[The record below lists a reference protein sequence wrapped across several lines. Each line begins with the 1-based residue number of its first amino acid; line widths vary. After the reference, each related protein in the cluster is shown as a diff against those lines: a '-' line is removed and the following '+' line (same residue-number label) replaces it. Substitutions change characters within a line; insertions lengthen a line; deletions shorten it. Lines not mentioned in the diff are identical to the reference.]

1 MENRLR
7 ALVETGIAVTSEL
20 SLDAVLQKIVEAAA
34 ALTGARYAALGVIDG
49 SGRWLERF
57 LTTGIDAK
65 TRARIGD
72 LPRGLGILGVL
83 ITEAEPLRLADLTSD
98 RRSVGFPPHHPLMRT
113 FLGVPILLRGVAY
126 GNLYLAEKEDGT
138 DFTQEDQDVVALL
151 AAQAAVAI
159 ENARLYESATRWLR
173 QLESL
178 TEVGNALAAETNLP
192 TLLELI
198 CSRLR
203 ELLDAELVVI
213 SLPAGDSLRVEAA
226 DGTGAETMRATP
238 LSLAQ

>member
-49 SGRWLERF
+49 SGRGLERF

-83 ITEAEPLRLADLTSD
+83 ITEAEPLRLGGPPPPPRPA
-98 RRSVGFPPHHPLMRT
+98 RVPPH
-113 FLGVPILLRGVAY
+113 
-126 GNLYLAEKEDGT
+126 
-138 DFTQEDQDVVALL
+138 
-151 AAQAAVAI
+151 
-159 ENARLYESATRWLR
+159 
-173 QLESL
+173 
-178 TEVGNALAAETNLP
+178 
-192 TLLELI
+192 
-198 CSRLR
+198 
-203 ELLDAELVVI
+203 
-213 SLPAGDSLRVEAA
+213 
-226 DGTGAETMRATP
+226 
-238 LSLAQ
+238 